1 MPKNSKK
8 RSHWSSRVHEVV
20 LTRDKHRELS
30 VQIRGGAELGQFPLL
45 GALDGVTTQGKAT
58 PSRGELLLEVN
69 DTPVAGLTT
78 RDVMAVLKHCK
89 DPVRLKCV
97 KTGELQPEHNGVLS
111 IAQGVD
117 SIKSRLYAYSE
128 SRLQCFSQLICLHHE
143 TNSL

>member
-1 MPKNSKK
+1 MSQNLKK

-20 LTRDKHRELS
+20 LKRDKQRELR
-30 VQIRGGAELGQFPLL
+30 VEIRGGAELAQFPLL
-45 GALDGVTTQGKAT
+45 GAVHGAAAPGQAT

-78 RDVMAVLKHCK
+78 RDVLAVLKHCK

-97 KTGELQPEHNGVLS
+97 KTGEPPPERNRALP

-117 SIKSRLYAYSE
+117 SIKSQLYACSR
-128 SRLQCFSQLICLHHE
+128 SRLRCFV
-143 TNSL
+143 SLTVDLPAP